1 MLDIRNL
8 GNGHEITQ
16 INIVKNGVIKAI
28 SYVYYGSK
36 LVWQAVRSCFGSG
49 IWVSQKPWLG
59 DESWKYYNK

>member
-49 IWVSQKPWLG
+49 I
-59 DESWKYYNK
+59 